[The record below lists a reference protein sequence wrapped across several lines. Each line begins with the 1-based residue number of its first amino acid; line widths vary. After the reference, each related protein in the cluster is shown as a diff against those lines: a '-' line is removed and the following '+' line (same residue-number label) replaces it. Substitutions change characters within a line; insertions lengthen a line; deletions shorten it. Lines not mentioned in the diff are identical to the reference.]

1 MSVVAQSMVINKVC
15 CSVYILGFAL
25 DLKGSRILTAGSK
38 MCLVLCKLLKHP
50 AVIKNFNIKWQFVR
64 TAALN
69 KDFLRTGW
77 AIVSYS
83 VGGIFS

>member
-1 MSVVAQSMVINKVC
+1 MSVVAQPMVINKVC
-15 CSVYILGFAL
+15 GSVRVVGSAL
-25 DLKGSRILTAGSK
+25 DLKGSRMLMASSG
-38 MCLVLCKLLKHP
+38 MCLVLCKLPKCP
-50 AVIKNFNIKWQFVR
+50 AAIKDFNIKWQFVR

-69 KDFLRTGW
+69 KDFLRAGW